1 MFTSKSALSV
11 SDAIGLA
18 YASFNRAKPYFTP
31 GADRDIRHPEWT
43 GRLLHRLG
51 RPDQDGYN
59 VAVTGSK
66 GKGSHA
72 ILLAA
77 ILEKFGFRT
86 GLFTGPHLVDFMERF
101 RINGKSIDG
110 ARFVDYIQ
118 RVHAE
123 SEHFTVPRH
132 QYIGPVGLL
141 AAVASL
147 WFRDERT
154 DVNVYELGR
163 GALHDDVNQIVH
175 RGAVMAPVFLEHVN
189 ELGPTLA
196 DVAHEKCGI
205 IANTSWITS
214 AAQSNTV
221 FNLLRKRCEEENA
234 RLRLIGRNF
243 TYTNTVGIDGSYV
256 SVEIQS
262 GEELCTLHLPP
273 GSSAMTATNAVV
285 AFDAARQVLSDLRPG
300 VLPPRE
306 IDLGLLLL
314 PGRMQVVRQQPLTL
328 LDGTIHAQS
337 AAYVRQWASDLKV
350 KGNARK
356 IGMIVG
362 IPADKS
368 GTGVLQELSSVV
380 DWVIVTRAHNPYLH
394 FDGGVA
400 VAARN
405 YFPAVWETDSI
416 EEALGLAQSAMTQD
430 DALCI
435 VGTQSVV
442 GDTLK
447 VLGCPTRSIWRQ
459 N

>member
-1 MFTSKSALSV
+1 LFTAKPALSLG
-11 SDAIGLA
+11 DAIGLV
-18 YASFNRAKPYFTP
+18 YASFNRAKPYLTP
-31 GADRDIRHPEWT
+31 GADREIRHPEWT
-43 GRLLHRLG
+43 GRLLRRLG
-51 RPDQDGYN
+51 SPDQDGYN

-101 RINGKSIDG
+101 RINGQSIHD

-118 RVHAE
+118 KVYAE
-123 SEHFTVPRH
+123 SESFSLPQHE
-132 QYIGPVGLL
+132 YIGPVGLL

-163 GALHDDVNQIVH
+163 GALHDDVNQVVH
-175 RGAVMAPVFLEHVN
+175 RGAVMAPVFPEHVT
-189 ELGPTLA
+189 ELGPTWA
-196 DVAHEKCGI
+196 HVAPQNFGI
-205 IANTSWITS
+205 IGEPSWAIS
-214 AAQSNTV
+214 AVQSSPVLDT
-221 FNLLRKRCEEENA
+221 LAEHCRQA
-234 RLRLIGRNF
+234 GSRLRVAGRDF
-243 TYTNTVGIDGSYV
+243 DYTSMVELDESDA
-256 SVEIQS
+256 SVVFQS
-262 GEELCTLHLPP
+262 GKERYTLRLPA
-273 GSSAMTATNAVV
+273 GSTMTSSNAAV
-285 AFDAARQVLSDLRPG
+285 AFDAALQVLSDLRPG
-300 VLPPRE
+300 VHPPRE
-306 IDLGLLLL
+306 IDLRSLML

-337 AAYVRQWASDLKV
+337 AAYVREWASDLKE
-350 KGNARK
+350 KGNVRK

-368 GTGVLQELSSVV
+368 GTGVLQEMSTVV

-394 FDGGVA
+394 FDGGLTA
-400 VAARN
+400 AARN
-405 YFPAVWETDSI
+405 YFPTVLETDSI
-416 EEALGLAQSAMTQD
+416 EESLTLAQSRLTRD

-447 VLGCPTRSIWRQ
+447 VLGCPTRSIWRDR
-459 N
+459 